1 AALMPPHF
9 PPYCTRLSGA
19 MPSSNDLLAPCPP
32 QQGFFFIQSQR
43 PPSGGFLRTGVP
55 PCRPLVKKALH

>member
-1 AALMPPHF
+1 MPPHF

-32 QQGFFFIQSQR
+32 QQGFFFF
-43 PPSGGFLRTGVP
+43 FLF
-55 PCRPLVKKALH
+55 KASDRLRAVFCVLESPHADHR